1 MAKVRIEPTSV
12 YHGQA
17 SGVAKQLAIIAA
29 RLLTRPARDLQND
42 DFSYIALSISR
53 HYHDAMY
60 IRRLIEPILRQLTAG
75 PLGRGVILTGARQT
89 GKTTLLQREF
99 VPPYEYHSFDE
110 LLTRETIARRPAEE
124 WARQGRR
131 FVFDEVQKAPEFLG
145 TVKTLLDRPGKDVC
159 VILSGSAQIQ
169 LLRGV
174 RETLAGRV
182 VTRELFPLTVA
193 ELAGARRP
201 FVLELLRCTTSEEVR
216 RLVEA
221 AAFLRG
227 GSLAAAREAFGRVL
241 GFGGMPPVAALDAPE
256 HRWEWLAEYCQ
267 TYLQRDL
274 ADLARIGDLD
284 DFVRLEKR
292 AAARTATS
300 VNFADLAR
308 DADMSPLTAKKY
320 LRYLEL
326 SYQTFTLE
334 AYRGSSSDRLLKAP
348 RLHFVDLG
356 VQRVLSRW
364 REGAT
369 GPQVETAVVAE
380 IHKLVRTLRIDV
392 ELSHLRTKDGRE
404 VDLLTRLP
412 GGAYLAWEIKS
423 SERAASADARHL
435 RNLAGLLDG
444 PLLAGFVIHQGD
456 RVEAWP
462 GDLYALPAATL
473 FADLGAESARQQR
486 DGPEAM

>member
-1 MAKVRIEPTSV
+1 M
-12 YHGQA
+12 
-17 SGVAKQLAIIAA
+17 AIIAA
-29 RLLTRPARDLQND
+29 KPPIGPVSHLSGD

-110 LLTRETIARRPAEE
+110 LLTRETIARRSADE
-124 WARQGRR
+124 WARRGRR
-131 FVFDEVQKAPEFLG
+131 FVFDEVQKAPAFLG
-145 TVKTLLDRPGKDVC
+145 TVKTLLDRPGKDVR

-169 LLRGV
+169 LLGGV

-182 VTRELFPLTVA
+182 VTRELFPLTAA
-193 ELAGARRP
+193 ELAGSSRP
-201 FVLELLRCTTSEEVR
+201 LALDLMSCTTAADVR
-216 RLVEA
+216 QLVEA
-221 AAFLRG
+221 SAFLG
-227 GSLAAAREAFGRVL
+227 GEPLAAAREGFRQVL
-241 GFGGMPPVAALDAPE
+241 AFGGMPPVASLADPAQ
-256 HRWEWLAEYCQ
+256 RWEWLVEYCQ

-274 ADLARIGDLD
+274 ADLGRIADLD
-284 DFVRLEKR
+284 DFVRLEKH

-326 SYQTFTLE
+326 SYQTFMIE
-334 AYRGSSSDRLLKAP
+334 AHRGAAGNRLLKAP
-348 RLHFVDLG
+348 RLHLVDLG

-380 IHKLVRTLRIDV
+380 IHKLVRTLRLDV
-392 ELSHLRTKDGRE
+392 EMTYLRTKDGRE

-435 RNLAGLLDG
+435 RNLAVLLDG

-462 GDLYALPAATL
+462 GDLYALPAAAL
-473 FADLGAESARQQR
+473 FADLGDVPARR
-486 DGPEAM
+486 RHAARAVT